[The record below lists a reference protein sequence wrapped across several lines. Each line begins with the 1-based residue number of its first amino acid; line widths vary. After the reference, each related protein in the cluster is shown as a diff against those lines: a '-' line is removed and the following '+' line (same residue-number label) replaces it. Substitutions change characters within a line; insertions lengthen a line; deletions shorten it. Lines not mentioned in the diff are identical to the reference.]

1 MTYYSYQKFL
11 LHLCNLHNEVFGG
24 PQARINTECFL
35 PTREGVSPSIATANA
50 QALVSSLHGRVY
62 RSFRAHVEH
71 NNVFPPYTGGC
82 IATAHICTNIW
93 HRFLPTRE
101 GVSVQTVGSLHGRA
115 YRLRDRGKRMHLSFP
130 PYTGECIVN
139 KILEVLN
146 LC

>member
-62 RSFRAHVEH
+62 RAHINKYESKTK
-71 NNVFPPYTGGC
+71 FPPYTGGC
-82 IATAHICTNIW
+82 IGRSVAY
-93 HRFLPTRE
+93 TRH
-101 GVSVQTVGSLHGRA
+101 T
-115 YRLRDRGKRMHLSFP
+115 DRFP
-130 PYTGECIVN
+130 PYTGGCIIQQLRAHLFKGVSS
-139 KILEVLN
+139 LHGRVYR
-146 LC
+146 